1 MIYFWLVVSTPLQN
15 MIIPSIWKNKK
26 CSKPPTRFGIE
37 CFHINK
43 PRWFTHSQPFSLH
56 FWRHQP
62 RRGWRLRRHQPGK
75 DRSARGFTVHRYDLH
90 VFVILGGEWFY
101 FTTNWLNHEV
111 FLLVVYLPPVKN
123 MSSSDWIIIPTFG
136 ENKIHVPN
144 HQPVFLGICISK
156 KHGDE
161 WWFPLDFNINPW
173 SPTAWP
179 PERTPRTPNA
189 ERRRALSGGR
199 NRPRLFAGSV
209 GPWRGGVCP
218 GEAEITWRLR
228 CPICH
233 MRGAVLYICILRR
246 TIFLVFKFL
255 CFNNSIYL

>member
-1 MIYFWLVVSTPLQN
+1 MIYPFPTVLLALLEAPAAARLAPPEAPAGERSFRPGFHRSPLRSPRLRHPWRRMVLFHHTLIKSWGFLIGGIPTPL
-15 MIIPSIWKNKK
+15 
-26 CSKPPTRFGIE
+26 
-37 CFHINK
+37 
-43 PRWFTHSQPFSLH
+43 
-56 FWRHQP
+56 
-62 RRGWRLRRHQPGK
+62 
-75 DRSARGFTVHRYDLH
+75 
-90 VFVILGGEWFY
+90 
-101 FTTNWLNHEV
+101 
-111 FLLVVYLPPVKN
+111 KN
-123 MSSSDWIIIPTFG
+123 MSSSGWIIIPTLR
-136 ENKIHVPN
+136 ENKNHVPN
-144 HQPVFLGICISK
+144 HQPVFLGIYISK

-233 MRGAVLYICILRR
+233 MRGAVLYICILGR